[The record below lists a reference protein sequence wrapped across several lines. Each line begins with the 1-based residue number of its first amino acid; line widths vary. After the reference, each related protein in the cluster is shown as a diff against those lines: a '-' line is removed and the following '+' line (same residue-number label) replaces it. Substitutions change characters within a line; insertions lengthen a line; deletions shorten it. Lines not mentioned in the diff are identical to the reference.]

1 MKKFNLTGVALLA
14 STVLMGAGQAYAAE
28 TAPDPAEARTPVTVE
43 LTAPT
48 TDGTVTPPLPDQG
61 TSGGDSENDGNGG
74 DTGTGITGPFGIAYA
89 PAALVAK
96 DGMVELGKAP
106 NQEVELKS
114 DSGGDSVTKLN
125 VGVRDMTQASGRSWT
140 LSARLEW
147 GLKELVG
154 SKIVVE
160 GAGNIHENVDGIL
173 KTTNKIENKVGTAL
187 EISNTSAD
195 IMGAK
200 SDQVMSGTY
209 NYQFN
214 MPKLVIENPSDVEA
228 STYTGDIV
236 WNLSDVV

>member
-1 MKKFNLTGVALLA
+1 MKKFNLIGVTLLA

-28 TAPDPAEARTPVTVE
+28 TTPNPATAKTPVTVE

-61 TSGGDSENDGNGG
+61 GGG

-96 DGMVELGKAP
+96 KGTVELGKTL

-114 DSGGDSVTKLN
+114 TSGDNVKKLN

-140 LSARLEW
+140 LSAQLKW
-147 GLKELVG
+147 DSKELVG
-154 SKIVVE
+154 SKIVAE
-160 GAGNIHENVDGIL
+160 GAGNIHENVEGIL
-173 KTTNKIENKVGTAL
+173 KTTNKVENKVQTTL
-187 EISNTSAD
+187 EISSTSAD

-200 SDQVMSGTY
+200 NDQVMSGTY

-214 MPKLVIENPSDVEA
+214 MPKLVIENPSNVEA
-228 STYTGDIV
+228 STYTGNIV
-236 WNLSDVV
+236 WNLSDAV

>member
-14 STVLMGAGQAYAAE
+14 STVLMGAGQAYAAQ
-28 TAPDPAEARTPVTVE
+28 TTPDPAQAKTPVNVE

-61 TSGGDSENDGNGG
+61 GNGGESENNGNGG

-96 DGMVELGKAP
+96 NGTVELGEAL

-114 DSGGDSVTKLN
+114 SSGDSVKKLN

-140 LSARLEW
+140 LSAQLKW
-147 GLKELVG
+147 DSKELVG
-154 SKIVVE
+154 SKIVAT
-160 GAGNIHENVDGIL
+160 GAGSVRENVKGIL
-173 KTTNKIENKVGTAL
+173 KTTNKVENKVQTAL
-187 EISNTSAD
+187 EISGTSAD

-200 SDQVMSGTY
+200 NDQVMSGTY

-214 MPKLVIENPSDVEA
+214 MPKLVIENPSNVEA
-228 STYTGDIV
+228 STYNGNIV
-236 WNLSDVV
+236 WNLSNAV